1 MLHNRYLEN
10 ELTLMFNDFLLI
22 YLGIFH
28 LVRTSHF
35 QKTIISYAL
44 IRTRGVRNVSFS
56 KRFTHVLNEWPF
68 SSNKWSQKTQIFS
81 IRESMMPNFCEILCK
96 KTIVCR
102 CKTSTRGAHFL
113 FEFNPNLCKIPC
125 ENRSTKKLL
134 QQ

>member
-35 QKTIISYAL
+35 RKTIISYAL

-56 KRFTHVLNEWPF
+56 KRITHVLNE
-68 SSNKWSQKTQIFS
+68 
-81 IRESMMPNFCEILCK
+81 
-96 KTIVCR
+96 
-102 CKTSTRGAHFL
+102 
-113 FEFNPNLCKIPC
+113 
-125 ENRSTKKLL
+125 
-134 QQ
+134 